1 MFKKLDSI
9 DFETLKALNFE
20 FPKWKKEFNSYFW
33 VMEKIYNLYLD
44 LKEYENI
51 ISESDK
57 KVLNADINTF
67 SNILSNIQK
76 NNWKKPDWRLKKEK
90 FNQSYIN
97 WLNDRKS
104 IYEYNNNLLNSKD
117 EDYSKKLT
125 DLEEKKDKII
135 WEKNTEIEKLTW
147 DKESLNETITSHKE
161 TIKKNES
168 SIKELKADIADKE
181 LNKLASSFWLEE
193 SKYSSWSKWMIYF
206 WFILLLIP
214 TSITIII
221 LTKNINDY
229 VLTIPFGVLTII
241 LWYFLYFQLKNY
253 YINRDLETNFANRK
267 AVANSFKWLL
277 EMLNEEENFW
287 DTTELK
293 SKFFDKVSN
302 ILYSEIDTSN
312 IKKHSDDVPISKLLD
327 TINELIK
334 KLK

>member
-1 MFKKLDSI
+1 
-9 DFETLKALNFE
+9 
-20 FPKWKKEFNSYFW
+20 
-33 VMEKIYNLYLD
+33 
-44 LKEYENI
+44 
-51 ISESDK
+51 
-57 KVLNADINTF
+57 
-67 SNILSNIQK
+67 
-76 NNWKKPDWRLKKEK
+76 
-90 FNQSYIN
+90 
-97 WLNDRKS
+97 
-104 IYEYNNNLLNSKD
+104 
-117 EDYSKKLT
+117 
-125 DLEEKKDKII
+125 
-135 WEKNTEIEKLTW
+135 
-147 DKESLNETITSHKE
+147 
-161 TIKKNES
+161 
-168 SIKELKADIADKE
+168 
-181 LNKLASSFWLEE
+181 
-193 SKYSSWSKWMIYF
+193 MIYF